1 MSGTPAMMLTMP
13 LLNDGNTKT
22 KKGEAFGWI
31 TYGMHLAP
39 STLSGK
45 NVCPSA
51 SAGCAAA
58 CLNTAG
64 RGVMRNVQEARINK
78 TKRFFSDRNGF
89 LSELRKEISR
99 ALKKAERKEMEACFR
114 LNLTSD
120 LPWESLDIINAF
132 PNYQFYD
139 YTKIKSRMLRYLAGE
154 LPQNYHLTFSR
165 SEDTPDWFVHEI
177 IKMHR
182 GNVAVVFNKDS
193 TTSSGLPVKWQGLRV
208 IDGDVSDLRFRDP
221 RGVIVGLRS
230 KGRGKKDN
238 TGFVVTT

>member
-1 MSGTPAMMLTMP
+1 MSGTPAIMPPMP

-99 ALKKAERKEMEACFR
+99 ALKKAEKKGMEPCFR

-120 LPWESLDIINAF
+120 LPWESLAVINAF

-165 SEDTPDWFVHEI
+165 SEDTPDEFVHTI
-177 IKMHR
+177 CNTHR
-182 GNVAVVFNKDS
+182 GNVAVVFNGD
-193 TTSSGLPVKWQGLRV
+193 LPEKWQGLRV
-208 IDGDVSDLRFRDP
+208 IDGDISDLRFRDP

-238 TGFVVTT
+238 TGFVVTP

>member
-1 MSGTPAMMLTMP
+1 MSGTPAIMPPMP

-99 ALKKAERKEMEACFR
+99 ALKKAEKKGMEPCFR

-120 LPWESLDIINAF
+120 LPWESLAVINAF

-165 SEDTPDWFVHEI
+165 SEDTPDEFVHTI
-177 IKMHR
+177 CNTHR
-182 GNVAVVFNKDS
+182 GNVAVVFNGD
-193 TTSSGLPVKWQGLRV
+193 LPEKWQGLRV
-208 IDGDVSDLRFRDP
+208 IDGDISDLRFRDP

-230 KGRGKKDN
+230 KGRGKTDN
-238 TGFVVTT
+238 TGFVVTP

>member
-1 MSGTPAMMLTMP
+1 MP

-99 ALKKAERKEMEACFR
+99 ALKKAEKKGMEPCFR

-120 LPWESLDIINAF
+120 LPWESLAVINAF

-165 SEDTPDWFVHEI
+165 SEDTPDEFVHTI
-177 IKMHR
+177 CNTHR
-182 GNVAVVFNKDS
+182 GNVAVVFN
-193 TTSSGLPVKWQGLRV
+193 GHLPEKWQGLRV
-208 IDGDVSDLRFRDP
+208 IDGDISDLRFRDP

-230 KGRGKKDN
+230 KGRGKTDN
-238 TGFVVTT
+238 TGFVVTP

>member
-1 MSGTPAMMLTMP
+1 MSGTPAIMPPMP

-99 ALKKAERKEMEACFR
+99 ALKKAEKKGMEPCFR

-120 LPWESLDIINAF
+120 LPWESLAVINAF

-165 SEDTPDWFVHEI
+165 SEDTPDEFVHTI
-177 IKMHR
+177 CNTHR
-182 GNVAVVFNKDS
+182 GNVAVVFN
-193 TTSSGLPVKWQGLRV
+193 GHLPEKWQGLRV
-208 IDGDVSDLRFRDP
+208 IDGDISDLRFRDP

-238 TGFVVTT
+238 TGFVVTP

>member
-1 MSGTPAMMLTMP
+1 MSGTPAIMPPMP

-99 ALKKAERKEMEACFR
+99 ALKKAEKKGMEPCFR

-120 LPWESLDIINAF
+120 LPWESLAVINAF

-154 LPQNYHLTFSR
+154 LPQNYHLTFSW
-165 SEDTPDWFVHEI
+165 SEDTPDEFVHTI
-177 IKMHR
+177 CNTHR
-182 GNVAVVFNKDS
+182 GNVAVVFN
-193 TTSSGLPVKWQGLRV
+193 GHLPEKWQGLRV
-208 IDGDVSDLRFRDP
+208 IDGDISDLRFRDP

-238 TGFVVTT
+238 TGFVVTP

>member
-1 MSGTPAMMLTMP
+1 MSGTPAIMPPMP

-22 KKGEAFGWI
+22 KKGEAFGWFS
-31 TYGMHLAP
+31 YGMHLAP

-99 ALKKAERKEMEACFR
+99 ALKKAEKKGMEPCFR

-120 LPWESLDIINAF
+120 LPWESLAVINAF

-165 SEDTPDWFVHEI
+165 SEDTPDEFVHTI
-177 IKMHR
+177 CNTHR
-182 GNVAVVFNKDS
+182 GNVAVVFN
-193 TTSSGLPVKWQGLRV
+193 GHLPEKWQGLRV
-208 IDGDVSDLRFRDP
+208 IDGDISDLRFRDP

-238 TGFVVTT
+238 TGFVVTP

>member
-39 STLSGK
+39 STLSGY

-99 ALKKAERKEMEACFR
+99 ALKKAEKKGMEPCFR

-120 LPWESLDIINAF
+120 LPWESLSVINAF

-165 SEDTPDWFVHEI
+165 SEDTPDEFVHTI
-177 IKMHR
+177 CNTHR
-182 GNVAVVFNKDS
+182 GNVAVVFNGD
-193 TTSSGLPVKWQGLRV
+193 LPEKWQGLRV
-208 IDGDVSDLRFRDP
+208 IDGDISDLRFRDP
-221 RGVIVGLRS
+221 RGVIVGLRA

-238 TGFVVTT
+238 TGFVVTP

>member
-1 MSGTPAMMLTMP
+1 MRGTPAIMPPMP

-99 ALKKAERKEMEACFR
+99 ALKKAEKKGMEPCFR

-120 LPWESLDIINAF
+120 LPWESLAVINAF

-165 SEDTPDWFVHEI
+165 SEDTPDEFVHTI
-177 IKMHR
+177 CNTHR
-182 GNVAVVFNKDS
+182 GNVAVVFN
-193 TTSSGLPVKWQGLRV
+193 GHLPEKWQGLRV
-208 IDGDVSDLRFRDP
+208 IDGDISDLRFRDP

-238 TGFVVTT
+238 TGFVVTP